1 MRDLTLLNFIIFFD
15 NSNFY
20 LFLFFLILLQKSPKC
35 MKKKRIKKLNLV
47 LKSLSGT
54 LENNKEIKG
63 EYYYLL

>member
-1 MRDLTLLNFIIFFD
+1 
-15 NSNFY
+15 
-20 LFLFFLILLQKSPKC
+20 